1 MTKFDR
7 QVVKTFILL
16 LTLWSASKSMAEP
29 QSASQPSGG
38 TLQVVCRLEQ
48 PVVGPHGQVTA
59 AVLVGEPKGSA
70 VHYRWKATAGGFVA
84 KPGSQPSI
92 SQEGNE
98 ATVQW
103 TANGAAPGDYT
114 LSVQVTDANGNS
126 GSCSLDV
133 LVSAEQENRD
143 ASIGGGL
150 GSVAART
157 LLVNGRPE
165 SKEYGLYSYIL
176 ARRSMEDSG
185 NDQLKAVL
193 NAYLKLEDVNL
204 EGNRKLSELNI
215 TYVPVTAKSPQDPPK
230 LPWIVEYYDYPRAS
244 FLLSSLPAAEVKGD
258 GPFIVSSIHPLQG
271 PGTDLGSYI
280 IQDLSTVPVS
290 MIPKWME
297 QFRSETTQQLVWEK
311 KTIGN
316 MALNVRNFIA
326 IAAEGLPMVQ
336 KSVAA
341 WIFTPKQ

>member
-7 QVVKTFILL
+7 QGLKTFILL
-16 LTLWSASKSMAEP
+16 LSLWLVPQSIAGP

-38 TLQVVCRLEQ
+38 TLQVVCRLVQ

-59 AVLVGEPKGSA
+59 AVLAGAPNGSA
-70 VHYRWKATAGGFVA
+70 LHYRWKATAGGFMT
-84 KPGSQPSI
+84 PGSPPTI

-103 TANGAAPGDYT
+103 TANGTAPGDYT
-114 LSVQVTDANGNS
+114 LSVQVTDANGNP

-133 LVSAEQENRD
+133 LVSAEQESRD

-150 GSVAART
+150 GSEAART
-157 LLVNGRPE
+157 LLVKGQPE

-176 ARRSMEDSG
+176 ARRSMDDSG
-185 NDQLKAVL
+185 NDQLQAVL
-193 NAYLKLEDVNL
+193 KAYLNLEDVNL
-204 EGNRKLSELNI
+204 EGAWKRPQLNI
-215 TYVPVTAKSPQDPPK
+215 TYVPVTARSPQDPPK
-230 LPWIVEYYDYPRAS
+230 LPWVLDHYDYASAS
-244 FLLSSLPAAEVKGD
+244 FLLSSLPRQEVKGD
-258 GPFIVSSIHPLQG
+258 GPFIISSIHRLQG
-271 PGTDLGSYI
+271 SGTDPGPYI
-280 IQDLSTVPVS
+280 LQDLSTVPVS

-297 QFRSETTQQLVWEK
+297 QFRSETTQQRVWEK
-311 KTIGN
+311 KSIGD
-316 MALNVRNFIA
+316 MATQLRTFIA

-341 WIFTPKQ
+341 WIYPPKP